1 MKYKYLTFESWFDSV
16 FKQGSYA
23 ALTEENL
30 KGDMILLLK
39 SAFSAGRSYD

>member
-1 MKYKYLTFESWFDSV
+1 MTYRYPTFESWFDSV
-16 FKQGSYA
+16 FKPGSYA

-39 SAFSAGRSYD
+39 AAFLAGRVYD